1 MTEKLSSKPTMQ
13 IREALNELLRRNDL
27 TSGREVGEMYLGPE
41 IFIARLR
48 RPQVL
53 EGNWSEVDGTVD
65 LLDLIDQHREN
76 DGAASR
82 STAAREH
89 SSSLIIPGPR

>member
-1 MTEKLSSKPTMQ
+1 MTEKLPSKPTMR
-13 IREALNELLRRNDL
+13 IREALNELLRQDDL
-27 TSGREVGEMYLGPE
+27 TAGREVGEMYLGPE

-48 RPQVL
+48 QPQIL

-76 DGAASR
+76 GGATSV
-82 STAAREH
+82 STGDRER
-89 SSSLIIPGPR
+89 SSSLIIPGR